1 MHPPSELPEAAK
13 APPYGANS
21 PTTPS
26 FDEPVADLKSKE
38 TYGRSSE
45 ESLRRTYSSINA
57 PATGVNV
64 LRAEQEF
71 AELSR
76 ELSRVSQ
83 HSRLTRHQSHHGPK
97 HRDEEK
103 VVGVSPSDSAD
114 TEDRFDLE
122 TTLRGNKS
130 EEEAAGIKSKSIGV
144 IWENVNVSGEGG
156 VKNFVQTF
164 PYAFVSFFNI
174 YGKVL
179 SILGLGK
186 KGKDLDILKGFR
198 GVVKPGEMVLVLG
211 RPGSGCTSFLKVIAN
226 QRYGYT
232 KVDGEVL
239 YGPFDHALFGKRYRG
254 EAVYN
259 DEVRIFSSF
268 SLYDFS

>member
-1 MHPPSELPEAAK
+1 MHSASELSDEAK
-13 APPYGANS
+13 APPDSTNS
-21 PTTPS
+21 PTAPS
-26 FDEPVADLKSKE
+26 YDEPIADLKSKE
-38 TYGRSSE
+38 TYTRSSL
-45 ESLRRTYSSINA
+45 ESLHHTYSSINA

-64 LRAEQEF
+64 QRAEQEF

-83 HSRLTRHQSHHGPK
+83 HSRLSRHTTHHGPK
-97 HRDEEK
+97 HTDEEK
-103 VVGVSPSDSAD
+103 VVGISPTDSVD

-144 IWENVNVSGEGG
+144 IWENLNVSGEGG
-156 VKNFVQTF
+156 VKNFVRTF

-174 YGKVL
+174 YAKVSSL
-179 SILGLGK
+179 FGLGK
-186 KGKDLDILKGFR
+186 KGKNFDILKGFR

-232 KVDGEVL
+232 KVDGEVS
-239 YGPFDHALFGKRYRG
+239 YGPFDHELFGKRYRG

-259 DEVRIFSSF
+259 DEVRIISSLPLGET
-268 SLYDFS
+268 S